1 MPAAVLANMTVVGS
15 DMAVVYVDSPYFFV
29 PSRMRV
35 GQTKFKVNQH
45 RYNHAHTQKIKE
57 KASGRV
63 REKPK
68 YSNRICINESI
79 NYLLLLN

>member
-15 DMAVVYVDSPYFFV
+15 DMAEVDMAVVYVDSPYFFV

-45 RYNHAHTQKIKE
+45 RYNHAHTHTK
-57 KASGRV
+57 
-63 REKPK
+63 
-68 YSNRICINESI
+68 
-79 NYLLLLN
+79 